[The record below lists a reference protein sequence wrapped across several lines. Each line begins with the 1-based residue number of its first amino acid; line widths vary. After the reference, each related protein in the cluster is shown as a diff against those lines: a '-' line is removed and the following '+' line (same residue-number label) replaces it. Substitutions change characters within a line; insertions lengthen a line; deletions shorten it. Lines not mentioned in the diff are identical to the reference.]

1 MLPGMTKIA
10 NRYKYEREFDS
21 VLCNQYYCSVIFF
34 FFLTEMRTDA
44 VGKAFLAL
52 QSSFADMDHFQ
63 FPQDLTSEYFKE
75 EGGSYSSGKIFK
87 HRVTCTKK

>member
-1 MLPGMTKIA
+1 
-10 NRYKYEREFDS
+10 
-21 VLCNQYYCSVIFF
+21 
-34 FFLTEMRTDA
+34 MRTDA

-87 HRVTCTKK
+87 QRVTCTKK